1 MEESSPLIISC
12 GVSQSL
18 QLALKHRDEYTQFHC
33 ERVAKIAIKTGIKL
47 GFNEQELC
55 DIEKAAIFHDIGKI
69 GMSDE
74 ILFNP
79 GKLTDS
85 QYEQMKAHPII
96 GASITEKLDI
106 PNAEKVAK
114 IIYHHHEHFSG
125 SGYPDGLKGEK
136 IPLGSRIICI
146 IDVFDALTSNRR
158 YRDPLSFEQT
168 LAEME
173 KTMIH
178 QFDPQLFEVIS
189 DVIRNEISPE

>member
-1 MEESSPLIISC
+1 MEESEPLIISC
-12 GVSQSL
+12 KASQSL

-47 GFNEQELC
+47 GFSEQELC

-69 GMSDE
+69 GMPDD

-79 GKLTDS
+79 GKLTES
-85 QYEQMKAHPII
+85 QYQQMKAHPII
-96 GASITEKLDI
+96 GANITEKLDL
-106 PNAEKVAK
+106 PNAKQIAK
-114 IIYHHHEHFSG
+114 IIYHHHEHFNG
-125 SGYPDGLKGEK
+125 KGYPDGLKGDE

-158 YRDPLSFEQT
+158 YRDALGFEQT
-168 LAEME
+168 LAEMKE
-173 KTMIH
+173 TMSH

-189 DVIRNEISPE
+189 DVIKNEIIPE